1 MRKGNPHISGIS
13 RLVKYYNLARWMM
26 GWYSASVLS
35 WFHEVK
41 SDNQFFCL
49 LIYIHRPSKGVKFQP
64 LGFWWLGGSN
74 FRPWKIQVYIYMYM
88 FLHTCIYIYT
98 YVYIFIHIYK
108 YSDTFSK
115 SNQKTAKNDV
125 PRCVSSTNFLVFP
138 KGNLGN
144 FSGTN
149 VWKLVSWKSK
159 GTHAPNATFPPRNS
173 RPH

>member
-64 LGFWWLGGSN
+64 LGFWWLRGSN
-74 FRPWKIQVYIYMYM
+74 FRP
-88 FLHTCIYIYT
+88 LEDSGIYIYIFVFT
-98 YVYIFIHIYK
+98 YIYILFINVYIFIHIYK
-108 YSDTFSK
+108 YSETFSK

-138 KGNLGN
+138 KGNLRN
-144 FSGTN
+144 FFG
-149 VWKLVSWKSK
+149 
-159 GTHAPNATFPPRNS
+159 
-173 RPH
+173 